1 MFQPSSLPPVV
12 LTDFEQLCRAHG
24 MPLTV
29 QRRAVLTALFN
40 RFDHPT
46 ADHIFAD
53 LQKTLPGI
61 SRPTVYRVLDSLVKI
76 GVAKKV
82 CHPGAAARYETKLER
97 HHHLV
102 CVQCDKVTDFEHPS
116 FDKLS
121 LPNAATLG
129 FELQD
134 YSIHFR
140 GICVDCARGHQRPS
154 SAGSRA
160 KRPVKRSR
168 KRSS

>member
-1 MFQPSSLPPVV
+1 MSQPSSLPTAV
-12 LTDFEQLCRAHG
+12 LNDFEQLCRAHG

-29 QRRAVLTALFN
+29 QRRAVLAALLN
-40 RFDHPT
+40 RHDHPT
-46 ADHIFAD
+46 ADEIFSG
-53 LQKTLPGI
+53 LQQTLPGI

-76 GVAKKV
+76 GIAKKV
-82 CHPGAAARYETKLER
+82 CHPGAAARFETKLER

-102 CVQCDKVTDFEHPS
+102 CVRCDKVTDFEHPA
-116 FDKLS
+116 FDRLS

-140 GICVDCARGHQRPS
+140 GMCADCARADGRS
-154 SAGSRA
+154 STAA
-160 KRPVKRSR
+160 KRASASGKRPR